1 VIEAD
6 EDMRRAGSCDAAVV
20 IRRIAVCASL
30 PMRTRVGDTPQDNI
44 MRRHDDGYDD
54 MERRAAP
61 ATAGTHRART
71 RKD

>member
-1 VIEAD
+1 
-6 EDMRRAGSCDAAVV
+6 
-20 IRRIAVCASL
+20 
-30 PMRTRVGDTPQDNI
+30 MRTRVGDTPQDNI

>member
-1 VIEAD
+1 MKACGAPDV
-6 EDMRRAGSCDAAVV
+6 RRRSGHSPNRCV
-20 IRRIAVCASL
+20 RIAADAHEGGRHAV
-30 PMRTRVGDTPQDNI
+30 RQHHV
-44 MRRHDDGYDD
+44 RRHDDGYDD

>member
-1 VIEAD
+1 
-6 EDMRRAGSCDAAVV
+6 
-20 IRRIAVCASL
+20 
-30 PMRTRVGDTPQDNI
+30 MRTRVGDTPRDNI

-61 ATAGTHRART
+61 ATAGTHRERT